1 MKNAAWLLACVL
13 LGSPSLSY
21 FKHERPIQL
30 SGAGQQYVIVDET
43 LWKHARSDL
52 GDLRLYAEEIET
64 PYSLITEGGSQERE
78 RTDVP
83 VLQQSTVAGKMQ
95 FLIDMSLL
103 AEYDH
108 VDLKLSTKNFVA
120 HARVEGQDDPHGQHW
135 ASLGESI
142 LYDLSKENLGGNHM
156 LRLPRSTYKYLRVTI
171 DGAVKPDE
179 VHGATS
185 EMGED
190 QPARWRD
197 VSSTPAQEQKAKD
210 TVFIFQIAENVPVE
224 RVVFAVDPNQPNFWR
239 RIEIQN
245 GKGDW
250 LASGEINRIHMVRGG
265 HKIDSEDQNVD
276 FRNNGPNSGLK
287 TIKVIIHNGDDPPL
301 KLTGASLQQLE
312 RRIYFAAPDQSPVK
326 LYYGDEK
333 LEPPVYDYAKL
344 FQRDKAAVAAQL
356 GPEASNAAYTG
367 RPDDRPWSERHP
379 VVLWIAII
387 AAVVILGLSA
397 IRSIRAAKV
406 SGA

>member
-1 MKNAAWLLACVL
+1 MKNAAWLLTCVL

-21 FKHERPIQL
+21 FKYERPIQL

-52 GDLRLYAEEIET
+52 GDLRLYAGEIET
-64 PYSLITEGGSQERE
+64 PYSLITERGSQERE

-95 FLIDMSLL
+95 FLIDMSRL

-108 VDLKLSTKNFVA
+108 VDLKLFTKNFVA
-120 HARVEGQDDPHGQHW
+120 HARVESQDDPHGQHW
-135 ASLGESI
+135 ASLGDSI

-179 VHGATS
+179 VQGATS

-197 VSSTPAQEQKAKD
+197 VSSTPAQEKKAKD

-224 RVVFAVDPNQPNFWR
+224 RVMFAVDRKQPNFWR

-265 HKIDSEDQNVD
+265 HKIDSEDQNMD

-344 FQRDKAAVAAQL
+344 FQRDKAAVASQL

-379 VVLWIAII
+379 IVLWIAII

-406 SGA
+406 SGT